1 MRKEGHKV
9 LLPYLFFYF
18 WIQVFFKNYIIAS
31 YKYENNAK
39 TPLML
44 NTYATNVPLLNPFKK
59 SENQRFSA
67 VFRGCRSR
75 TLVENGLKLF

>member
-1 MRKEGHKV
+1 MRKEEHKV
-9 LLPYLFFYF
+9 LFHYYF
-18 WIQVFFKNYIIAS
+18 WIQVFFKNYVIAF

-59 SENQRFSA
+59 SENRRFSA

-75 TLVENGLKLF
+75 TLVENGLRLF

>member
-9 LLPYLFFYF
+9 LFHYYF
-18 WIQVFFKNYIIAS
+18 WIQVFFKNYVIAF
-31 YKYENNAK
+31 YEYENNVK

-75 TLVENGLKLF
+75 TLVENGLRLF